1 MRRVPELSVAL
12 TIAGSDSAGGA
23 GIQADLK
30 TFASLGLHGASA
42 VTCVTAQNPK
52 SVRGIQACD
61 PRIVRQQIEAVF
73 EELPP
78 AAVKTGLL
86 FSGDIVRVVARFFK
100 GRKRPPLVVDPV
112 MVSTSGTRL
121 LGPPAV
127 RLLREQLLPLAA
139 LVTPNLDETAVLVG
153 KRPASVEE
161 MRAAAREIRSRYGC
175 AALVKG
181 GHLRGVRE
189 AIDIFYD
196 GKTELL
202 LRAPFVKGIST
213 HGTGCAYSAAIAG
226 YLARGCGLARAVEQA
241 KHYITGAIASNLAA
255 NRHAVLNHFRR
266 IA

>member
-1 MRRVPELSVAL
+1 MSKAFHLSVAL
-12 TIAGSDSAGGA
+12 SIAGSDSGGGA

-52 SVRGIQACD
+52 SVRGIQPCD
-61 PRIVRQQIEAVF
+61 PKIVGKKIEAVF

-121 LGPPAV
+121 LGRSAV

-161 MRAAAREIRSRYGC
+161 MRAAARGIRSRYGC

-181 GHLRGVRE
+181 GQFRGVRE

-241 KHYITGAIASNLAA
+241 KHHITGAIASNLAA

>member
-1 MRRVPELSVAL
+1 MSKAIHLSVAL
-12 TIAGSDSAGGA
+12 SIAGSDSGGGA

-61 PRIVRQQIEAVF
+61 PKIVRQQIEAVF

-121 LGPPAV
+121 LGPSAV
-127 RLLREQLLPLAA
+127 RLLREQLGPRL
-139 LVTPNLDETAVLVG
+139 G
-153 KRPASVEE
+153 
-161 MRAAAREIRSRYGC
+161 
-175 AALVKG
+175 
-181 GHLRGVRE
+181 
-189 AIDIFYD
+189 
-196 GKTELL
+196 
-202 LRAPFVKGIST
+202 
-213 HGTGCAYSAAIAG
+213 
-226 YLARGCGLARAVEQA
+226 
-241 KHYITGAIASNLAA
+241 
-255 NRHAVLNHFRR
+255 
-266 IA
+266 